1 MSPWYFAG
9 HRVLSNT
16 AGGRVSIRCAHGDV
30 VSYALADVS
39 MEIEGQRIQVDA
51 GVEPYLPVPVLLGVD
66 VPKLAILL
74 RCQGA
79 SEATQPVMLVTT
91 PA

>member
-1 MSPWYFAG
+1 M
-9 HRVLSNT
+9 VSNT

-39 MEIEGQRIQVDA
+39 IKIEGQRIQANA
-51 GVEPYLPVPVLLGVD
+51 GVEPYLPVPVLLGTN
-66 VPKLAILL
+66 VPKLATLL

>member
-1 MSPWYFAG
+1 M
-9 HRVLSNT
+9 
-16 AGGRVSIRCAHGDV
+16 SIRRAHGDV

-39 MEIEGQRIQVDA
+39 IEIEGQRIQVDA

-79 SEATQPVMLVTT
+79 SEVT
-91 PA
+91 